1 VIRSI
6 SLRSWRNYTEL
17 DLSFEKGTTFVTAR
31 NGVGKTSL
39 LQGIEWALFGP
50 TSSVPMDH
58 IIQKGRGSASAT
70 VEVSL
75 DADRTLRIER
85 SLTGRTQRSVVTVNG
100 VEVAEDQVDGLL
112 TGAFGMAGADVA
124 RLAFVPAGSLTD
136 YAKEQFHLR
145 RHLCRLYGI
154 DRMEEAAAELEQVKR
169 AVAADLRKQKDV
181 KAVSAAELDNLRSEA
196 AAAVEAVDAAR
207 ADAESLRAQLDEAR
221 AAVVAHSAVAE
232 FHERAA
238 ADAAA
243 LSAFARTVADELAE
257 PIDSAPILDVLA
269 ARMADVE
276 TELDAVRRAVA
287 TVDGT
292 RDAVA
297 AAREQ
302 LHTAGA
308 DCPVC
313 LRPLEAADLATAESR
328 HEAQLQELS
337 DQVARLVDRRQQ
349 LEERRRLLQRL
360 SAAAPRIAD
369 HGPPPPAPDG
379 DPADA
384 AQLVATLEAAYAA
397 AVEGVG
403 RAASTAEAL
412 QRRVREETERLSA
425 QQEAVT
431 LYAKEALVSAAIQTF
446 SESTSQLISEQ
457 IDPLA
462 REVARRWK
470 TIFAGRRAGLS
481 LDTDGRLFLERDGHQ
496 VPFEAM
502 SAGERA
508 VALITT
514 RLLVLSATSPSLFSC
529 FDEPLEQLDPVNRR
543 TVALFLAQAAGAVG
557 QTLVTT
563 FESGLVRRMAAE
575 LDDVHVVQVAADDA

>member
-1 VIRSI
+1 MIRSI

-154 DRMEEAAAELEQVKR
+154 DRMEEAAAELERVKR

-238 ADAAA
+238 ADAVA

-431 LYAKEALVSAAIQTF
+431 LYAKEALVSAALQTF

-575 LDDVHVVQVAADDA
+575 LDDVHVVQVAADDD